1 MSLPAYLFLYD
12 ENGVQIKGDC
22 ILPGRE
28 GAIEV
33 MSSRYAVS
41 QSVDGHTGSI
51 TGSRMHQPFVI
62 HKQIDKTSPFLAI
75 AVCESRRLQKAEV
88 RYYTTNDAGIE
99 TASYRVLLD
108 GVVVMSVEASHSY
121 ISGSNNPN
129 MLETIALRF
138 RGITWEYIAGN
149 IQYGDSWMKQ
159 KA

>member
-22 ILPGRE
+22 VLPGRE

-33 MSSRYAVS
+33 MSSRYAIS
-41 QSVDGHTGSI
+41 QSVDAHTGSI

-99 TASYRVLLD
+99 TASYRV
-108 GVVVMSVEASHSY
+108 
-121 ISGSNNPN
+121 
-129 MLETIALRF
+129 
-138 RGITWEYIAGN
+138 
-149 IQYGDSWMKQ
+149 
-159 KA
+159 